1 LKKLNKTKLHLQRDM
16 LRLLQAPDL
25 SSVVGG
31 LDGQRPQRAV
41 RHHRT
46 CWRQLRLIP
55 GTQSVV
61 LAERHL
67 AGLSPQ
73 LKATYAAAAER
84 KLDKWAVV
92 NTRSS
97 VDPFLASS
105 ARRDL
110 RPRGLGAARETR
122 IPGPEV
128 SRL

>member
-1 LKKLNKTKLHLQRDM
+1 VLADENT
-16 LRLLQAPDL
+16 
-25 SSVVGG
+25 
-31 LDGQRPQRAV
+31 
-41 RHHRT
+41 
-46 CWRQLRLIP
+46 WI
-55 GTQSVV
+55 V
-61 LAERHL
+61 LAERDL

-73 LKATYAAAAER
+73 LKATYAAAAAER

-110 RPRGLGAARETR
+110 RPRGLGAAQETR